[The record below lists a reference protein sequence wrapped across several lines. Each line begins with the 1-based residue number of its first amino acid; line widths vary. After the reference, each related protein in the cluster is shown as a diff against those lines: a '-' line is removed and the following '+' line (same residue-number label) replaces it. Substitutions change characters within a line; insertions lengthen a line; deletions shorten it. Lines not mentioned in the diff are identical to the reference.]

1 MLPLSA
7 GLLELSGTF
16 STNSRAVMAG
26 AVITIIPILIVFLA
40 LQRHMIKGL
49 TSGAVK
55 G

>member
-7 GLLELSGTF
+7 GLLNLSGQF

-26 AVITIIPILIVFLA
+26 AVLTVLPILIVFLFG
-40 LQRHMIKGL
+40 QRYFMRGL
-49 TSGAVK
+49 EGAVK